1 MATKICCDV
10 CGKEAKHSEAIK
22 SYYYFG
28 DEFTDDEYN
37 VRQRRLTVT
46 LKFGPEGRNSDLC
59 DECRRSV
66 VKDFIE
72 NMQKT
77 VLF

>member
-22 SYYYFG
+22 RYYYFG
-28 DEFTDDEYN
+28 DEFVDTEYN
-37 VRQRRLTVT
+37 ARQARLTIT
-46 LKFGPEGRNSDLC
+46 LNFGPQGNSDLC
-59 DECRRSV
+59 DECRRSI
-66 VKDFIE
+66 VKYFID